1 MGQGAG
7 VRVRVGEGDRARRM
21 AAIRPAAFAA
31 AWAMWLSAPARLSA
45 AAAAAGATDPAQ
57 AARDVFQDPQ
67 FWWKRVETKT
77 VDTSWMVS
85 IAEVL
90 AKLLARILGG
100 LGEWIGW
107 LLKRLFRFAIGGGET
122 GRVLVWVIVAVLLV
136 WVVWML
142 LPVVLRWLGALPSPR
157 TSGAS
162 PARMEVLPESADLF
176 EQAGLA
182 LRDGHHAE
190 AIRLA
195 LLALI
200 ARLEKRGMLRYDTSR
215 TNREYQRELTPSA
228 EIAAGF
234 GRLAR
239 IYDRVWYG
247 GRPAG
252 REDAEQAIGLCHTMI
267 AGEGLAAE

>member
-1 MGQGAG
+1 MP
-7 VRVRVGEGDRARRM
+7 
-21 AAIRPAAFAA
+21 AIRPAVIAA
-31 AWAMWLSAPARLSA
+31 AGAWWLSAPARL
-45 AAAAAGATDPAQ
+45 AAAGATDPAQ
-57 AARDVFQDPQ
+57 AAREVFRDPQ

-85 IAEVL
+85 IAE
-90 AKLLARILGG
+90 AIARFLGG
-100 LGEWIGW
+100 LLRIVGDWLGW
-107 LLKRLFRFAIGGGET
+107 LLKRLFRFTIGGSET
-122 GRVLVWVIVAVLLV
+122 GTAIVWIIVGVLLV
-136 WVVWML
+136 WAVWML
-142 LPVVLRWLGALPSPR
+142 LPVVLRWLGMSPSSRASGPSP
-157 TSGAS
+157 AKL
-162 PARMEVLPESADLF
+162 EVLPESADLF

-182 LRDGHHAE
+182 HSDGHHAE

-200 ARLEKRGMLRYDTSR
+200 ARLEKRGLLRYDTSR
-215 TNREYQRELTPSA
+215 TNREYQRELRPSA

-252 REDAEQAIGLCHTMI
+252 REDAEQAIGLCRTMI

>member
-1 MGQGAG
+1 MTA
-7 VRVRVGEGDRARRM
+7 VRL
-21 AAIRPAAFAA
+21 AAIAA
-31 AWAMWLSAPARLSA
+31 AWAIWLSAPGRLALA
-45 AAAAAGATDPAQ
+45 AAEAGATDPAQ
-57 AARDVFQDPQ
+57 AARDVFRDPQ

-85 IAEVL
+85 IAEAL
-90 AKLLARILGG
+90 AKFLAWIVSG

-107 LLKRLFRFAIGGGET
+107 LLKRLFRFTIGGSET
-122 GRVLVWVIVAVLLV
+122 GTAIVWIIVGVLLV
-136 WVVWML
+136 WAVWML
-142 LPVVLRWLGALPSPR
+142 LPVVLRWLGALPSP
-157 TSGAS
+157 SLSKGA
-162 PARMEVLPESADLF
+162 PAKMEVLPESADLF

-182 LRDGHHAE
+182 LTEGHHAE

-200 ARLEKRGMLRYDTSR
+200 ARLEKQGLLRYDTSR
-215 TNREYQRELTPSA
+215 TNREYQRELRPSA

-252 REDAEQAIGLCHTMI
+252 REDAEQAIGLCRTMI

>member
-1 MGQGAG
+1 M
-7 VRVRVGEGDRARRM
+7 
-21 AAIRPAAFAA
+21 IRPAAIAA
-31 AWAMWLSAPARLSA
+31 AVAGWLSAPGRLALASA
-45 AAAAAGATDPAQ
+45 GAGATDPAQ

-85 IAEVL
+85 IAKAL
-90 AKLLARILGG
+90 AEFLGWILSG
-100 LGEWIGW
+100 LGDWIRW
-107 LLKRLFRFAIGGGET
+107 LLRRLFRFAIGGSET
-122 GRVLVWVIVAVLLV
+122 GTEIVWIIVGVLLV
-136 WVVWML
+136 WAVWML
-142 LPVVLRWLGALPSPR
+142 LPVVLRWLGAMPASR
-157 TSGAS
+157 ASGAS
-162 PARMEVLPESADLF
+162 PARMEILPESADLF
-176 EQAGLA
+176 DQAGLA
-182 LRDGHHAE
+182 LRDGQHAE

-200 ARLEKRGMLRYDTSR
+200 ARLEKRGLLRYDTSR
-215 TNREYQRELTPSA
+215 TNREYQRELRPSA

-252 REDAEQAIGLCHTMI
+252 REDAEQAIGLCRTMI
-267 AGEGLAAE
+267 AGEGAAAE